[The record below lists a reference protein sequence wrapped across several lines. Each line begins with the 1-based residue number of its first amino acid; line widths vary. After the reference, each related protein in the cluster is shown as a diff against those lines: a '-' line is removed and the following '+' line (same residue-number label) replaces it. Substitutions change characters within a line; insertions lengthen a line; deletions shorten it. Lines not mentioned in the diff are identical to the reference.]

1 MKKPTPSGEAGYVSV
16 YVALVTSLVLV
27 PLVMFVIDLGSM
39 AYHRTKLKNT
49 ADAVAIAAVAESS
62 SWHIPIPTEWVG
74 YVPVNGWVINA
85 LHLKNLGPLGGIK
98 PKLQKLAE
106 LNQDQIGLST
116 PVEVKD
122 ASVYPLANFLSPI
135 MYVKIPVE
143 ADVQLHTPFLAKALG
158 KQKGKPGA
166 LKMRAESCAVA
177 WYRIDRW
184 GHKWW
189 SADPETIEATVDD
202 FLGTKNEPQ
211 KYYRLVNC
219 INEGSDIVS
228 LAEAVITEHV
238 KLDDKFTSILQSWA
252 SRNGGNRDMQKTR
265 KSLEQK
271 GSLDECKADD
281 PCIELNRD
289 SLKGWLKGESGK
301 KKAEDE
307 AEKAREEARAEAARK
322 AKQ

>member
-1 MKKPTPSGEAGYVSV
+1 MRERTPSGEAGYVSV
-16 YVALVTSLVLV
+16 YVALVASLVLV
-27 PLVMFVIDLGSM
+27 PLVMFVIDLATM

-98 PKLQKLAE
+98 PKLHDLAK

-116 PVEVKD
+116 PVVVKD

-143 ADVQLHTPFLAKALG
+143 ADVRLHTPFLAKALG
-158 KQKGKPGA
+158 KQKGKPGR
-166 LKMRAESCAVA
+166 LLMRAESCALA

-189 SADPETIEATVDD
+189 SADQQTIEATVDD

-228 LAEAVITEHV
+228 LGEVMFTEHL
-238 KLDDKFTSILQSWA
+238 KLNKELRSLLQSWGSSSGA
-252 SRNGGNRDMQKTR
+252 NRDMQKTR
-265 KSLEQK
+265 KTLEQK
-271 GSLDECKADD
+271 ESLDDCQPGD
-281 PCIELNRD
+281 PCIELDRD
-289 SLKGWLKGESGK
+289 SLKGWLKEESGK
-301 KKAEDE
+301 QKAQEE
-307 AEKAREEARAEAARK
+307 AEKAREEARAEASRK